1 MGKHSGRHA
10 FKDKLIS
17 LGYADLTDDVIEN
30 AFGKFKIL
38 ADKKKHIYD
47 EDIIALV
54 DDSLVLDNKANTI
67 VLKSLKVF
75 AGTGEPQKAD
85 MTLDVN
91 GQIKSATETG
101 DGPVDA
107 IFKCIKNLYPHDVN
121 LQLYQVHAVTEGTDA
136 QATVSVRIEEN
147 GKTTVGQAADTDT
160 LVASANA
167 YIAALN
173 KMILKREKTAP
184 AMEQEKEKMRGIQ
197 MGLFDKV
204 KKIWSQDMAIDLG
217 TANTLVVVKGQGV
230 VLNEP
235 SVVAIVEQA
244 GKKQVLAVGDEAKTM
259 LGRTPGNIEA
269 IRPLRDGVIADFIVT
284 EEMIKHFIKKVHKG
298 RSFAN
303 PRILICVPTG
313 STPVERKAIQD
324 SALAA
329 GARRVQLI
337 EEPIAAAI
345 GANLPIS
352 EATGSMVVDIGGGT
366 SEIAVMSL
374 GGLVYSKSLRV
385 AGDAMDGAMANYMRK
400 EYNLM
405 IGDSTA
411 EKIKKEIG
419 TAIPTN
425 DNTYPVKGRDLR
437 SGTPKEVNIT
447 EEDTA
452 EALNDILREMVNGIK
467 DALEATPPELSADLV
482 DMGLTLTGGGA
493 LLKNIDKRFSKETGL
508 PVHIAEDPLSCV
520 AVGTGKALDQEQTF
534 STMMTEY

>member
-1 MGKHSGRHA
+1 
-10 FKDKLIS
+10 
-17 LGYADLTDDVIEN
+17 
-30 AFGKFKIL
+30 
-38 ADKKKHIYD
+38 
-47 EDIIALV
+47 
-54 DDSLVLDNKANTI
+54 
-67 VLKSLKVF
+67 
-75 AGTGEPQKAD
+75 
-85 MTLDVN
+85 
-91 GQIKSATETG
+91 
-101 DGPVDA
+101 
-107 IFKCIKNLYPHDVN
+107 
-121 LQLYQVHAVTEGTDA
+121 
-136 QATVSVRIEEN
+136 
-147 GKTTVGQAADTDT
+147 
-160 LVASANA
+160 
-167 YIAALN
+167 
-173 KMILKREKTAP
+173 
-184 AMEQEKEKMRGIQ
+184 
-197 MGLFDKV
+197 
-204 KKIWSQDMAIDLG
+204 MAIDLG

-235 SVVAIVEQA
+235 SVVAIVEQN

-259 LGRTPGNIEA
+259 LGRTPGNISA

-284 EEMIKHFIKKVHKG
+284 EEMIKHFIKKVHKN
-298 RSFAN
+298 STFAN

-345 GANLPIS
+345 GAGLPIS

-366 SEIAVMSL
+366 TEIAVMSL

-385 AGDAMDGAMANYMRK
+385 AGDAMDTAMINYMRK

-419 TAIPTN
+419 TAIPSN
-425 DNTYPVKGRDLR
+425 NNTYAVKGRDLR

-452 EALNDILREMVNGIK
+452 EALNDILKEMVNGIK
-467 DALEATPPELSADLV
+467 DALEQTPPELSADLV

-508 PVHIAEDPLSCV
+508 PVYVADDPLACV
-520 AVGTGKALDQEQTF
+520 AIGTGKALDQEEIF
-534 STMMTEY
+534 STMLTEY